1 MKLKLK
7 KRGSFIGSISEMI
20 PPLVAGPLCFVAF
33 VFVFTLTSLDFV
45 VSALIFFG
53 IYIAFSVIYLWI
65 ILDKRMRADKEASG
79 KATFTTVLERF
90 LQRSDVPMCGIDH
103 EGKIFWSNGAANEL
117 FGKNSIFGDFFDELS
132 PVTLNSVLADN
143 GTALEVTISGKSFE
157 TNGYSVIGG
166 TGKPISYVYF
176 KDTTK
181 QVLWKNKFEA
191 SELCVAAIYL
201 DNLAELSA
209 QTGQGEYRDA
219 ATLIDRALKEWAASV
234 DAIIK
239 ELNNERYI
247 MVFNHEH
254 LEEMCKRRFPILDT
268 IQELQ
273 SNSMLVPLTV
283 SIGLAT
289 EGDTLA
295 EKETESLI
303 ALDHA
308 LQRGGAQVA
317 LRKDTEGYEF
327 FGGRTKTSQKRTS
340 IRSRIEADRLI
351 ALIKRAGNVI
361 VMGHANPDFDA
372 IGSSLGLARLA
383 ETYGKEALVVTNTGC
398 ANFELCTARL
408 MKKDTD
414 GYYQNLFADFERG
427 LDAVRSDTLVILTDV
442 NSVDRCECRQ
452 IALNCQR
459 IAVVDHHRKESGSMA
474 EAHDI
479 SYVDPSASSACEM
492 VSEMLDYSPLRVELD
507 AEEANV
513 MMAGIMLDT
522 QNFSKSV
529 GARTFSA
536 ALYLRNLGA
545 SNEVAST
552 FFFENMSD
560 YTAQTRIISN
570 SKRYRGKYIIAVNV
584 LDKDSDARTIAAK
597 AANKLLSIRG
607 TEACFVLACV
617 GSNVSISARSNGNI
631 NVQDILRRIGGGG
644 HFDAAGAQ
652 TSIGSEATLTK
663 LQKAID
669 DYEAESVKARENAN
683 HQ

>member
-7 KRGSFIGSISEMI
+7 KRKRMIGSISEII
-20 PPLVAGPLCFVAF
+20 PPLVAGPLAFVAF
-33 VFVFTLTSLDFV
+33 VLVFTLTELDFV
-45 VSALIFFG
+45 LSALIFFFA
-53 IYIAFSVIYLWI
+53 YITFSVIYLWI
-65 ILDKRMRADKEASG
+65 ILDRRMREDKEMGGRAMF
-79 KATFTTVLERF
+79 AQVLERF
-90 LQRSDVPMCGIDH
+90 LQRSDIPMCGLDH
-103 EGKIFWSNGAANEL
+103 DGKVFWSNGAANDL
-117 FGKNSIFGDFFDELS
+117 FGKTSLFGDFFDELS

-143 GTALEVTISGKSFE
+143 GTALEITINGKCYE
-157 TNGYSVIGG
+157 TNGYSVLSSV
-166 TGKPISYVYF
+166 GKTISYVYF

-181 QVLWKNKFEA
+181 QVLWRNKFEA
-191 SELCVAAIYL
+191 RELCVAAIYL
-201 DNLAELSA
+201 DNFAELSA

-219 ATLIDRALKEWAASV
+219 ATKIDRALKEWAASV

-247 MVFNHEH
+247 MVFHHEH
-254 LEEMCKRRFPILDT
+254 LDEMCRKRFPILDV
-268 IQELQ
+268 IQEMQ
-273 SNSMLVPLTV
+273 ADSMLVPLTV

-289 EGDTLA
+289 EGENLA

-361 VMGHANPDFDA
+361 VMGHTNPDFDA
-372 IGSSLGLARLA
+372 IGSCLGLARLA
-383 ETYGKEALVVTNTGC
+383 ETYGKEALVVTDKNC
-398 ANFELCTARL
+398 VNFRLCTSRL
-408 MKKDTD
+408 MKKDSD
-414 GYYQNLFADFERG
+414 GYYQNLFADAERG

-442 NSVDRCECRQ
+442 NSVERCECPQ

-459 IAVVDHHRKESGSMA
+459 IGVVDHHRKEGGSMT
-474 EAHDI
+474 EAQDVC
-479 SYVDPSASSACEM
+479 YVDPSASSACEM

-513 MMAGIMLDT
+513 MMSGIMLDT
-522 QNFSKSV
+522 QNFSKNV

-536 ALYLRNLGA
+536 ALYLRNNGA
-545 SNEVAST
+545 SSEIANT
-552 FFFENMSD
+552 FFFENMAD
-560 YTAQTRIISN
+560 YTAQTKIISN
-570 SKRYRGKYIIAVNV
+570 SKRYRSKYIIAVNV
-584 LDKDSDARTIAAK
+584 LDEDSDARTIAAK

-617 GSNVSISARSNGNI
+617 GTNVSISARSNGKI
-631 NVQDILRRIGGGG
+631 NVQEILGKMGGGG

-652 TSIGSEATLTK
+652 TNIGSEATLTK

-669 DYEAESVKARENAN
+669 EYEAEALTARENVN

>member
-1 MKLKLK
+1 MKMKFK
-7 KRGSFIGSISEMI
+7 KRGRLLGSISEII
-20 PPLVAGPLCFVAF
+20 PPIVAGPVCFVAF
-33 VFVFTLTSLDFV
+33 VLVFSLTSLDLV
-45 VSALIFFG
+45 LSAMIFFG
-53 IYIAFSVIYLWI
+53 VYIAFSVIYLWI
-65 ILDKRMRADKEASG
+65 ILDKRMRAEREARG
-79 KATFTTVLERF
+79 KATFTSVLEGF
-90 LQRSDVPMCGIDH
+90 LQRSDVPMCGLDH
-103 EGKIFWSNGAANEL
+103 DGKIFWANAAACEL
-117 FGKNSIFGDFFDELS
+117 FGRPSVFGDYFDELS

-143 GTALEVTISGKSFE
+143 GTALEVTIGGKCFE
-157 TNGYSVIGG
+157 TNGYSVIGS

-181 QVLWKNKFEA
+181 EVLWKHKFEA
-191 SELCVAAIYL
+191 RELCVAAIYL
-201 DNLAELSA
+201 DNLAELSV

-234 DAIIK
+234 NAIIK

-247 MVFNHEH
+247 MVFHHEY
-254 LEEMCKRRFPILDT
+254 LDEMCQSKFPILET
-268 IQELQ
+268 IAELQ
-273 SNSMLVPLTV
+273 SDSLLVPLTV

-289 EGDTLA
+289 EGETLA

-327 FGGRTKTSQKRTS
+327 YGGRTKTSQKRTS

-361 VMGHANPDFDA
+361 VMGHTNPDFDA
-372 IGSSLGLARLA
+372 IGSCIGLARLA
-383 ETYGKEALVVTNTGC
+383 ETYGKEALVVTDTGC
-398 ANFELCTARL
+398 ANFAISTSRL
-408 MKKDTD
+408 MRKDTD
-414 GYYQNLFADFERG
+414 GYYQNLFADSERG

-442 NSVDRCECRQ
+442 NSVERCECPQ
-452 IALNCQR
+452 IALNCAR
-459 IAVVDHHRKESGSMA
+459 IAVVDHHRKEGGSMT
-474 EAHDI
+474 EAQDI

-492 VSEMLDYSPLRVELD
+492 VSEMLDYSPLRVDLE

-513 MMAGIMLDT
+513 MMSGIMLDT

-545 SNEVAST
+545 SNEIAST
-552 FFFENMSD
+552 FFFENMAD

-570 SKRYRGKYIIAVNV
+570 SKRYKNKYIIAVNV
-584 LDKDSDARTIAAK
+584 LDKDADARTIAAK

-617 GSNVSISARSNGNI
+617 GSNVSVSARSNGKI
-631 NVQDILRRIGGGG
+631 NVQDILRRMGGGG
-644 HFDAAGAQ
+644 HFDAAGVQ

-669 DYEAESVKARENAN
+669 DYEAEALAAREGAA